1 MEKMKETI
9 FEVLVYLFEHYIDVS
24 DDDQVIEQ
32 DKLKTELLEAGFT
45 ENYVDRAF
53 DWMDELTKQP
63 AMAVENHIEQ
73 RSIRIHSPEERQRFD
88 VDAQGFLL
96 FLEQAGIID
105 STRRELI
112 IDRAMALGDTV
123 LSVDHIKWVA
133 LMVLFSQSGMEGHY
147 SQMEDLVY
155 GDIPFELH

>member
-1 MEKMKETI
+1 MKETI
-9 FEVLVYLFEHYIDVS
+9 FEVLVYLFEHYIDVGEEK
-24 DDDQVIEQ
+24 VIEQ
-32 DKLKTELLEAGFT
+32 GKLKTELLEAGFT

-53 DWMDELTKQP
+53 DWMDELTLQP
-63 AMAVENHIEQ
+63 SAGIENYIGQ
-73 RSIRIHSPEERQRFD
+73 GSIRVYSAEERLRFD

-105 STRRELI
+105 MTRRELI
-112 IDRAMALGDTV
+112 IDRAMALGDAV
-123 LSVDHIKWVA
+123 LTVDHVKWVA

-147 SQMEDLVY
+147 SQMEELVY

>member
-1 MEKMKETI
+1 MTESKETI
-9 FEVLVYLFEHYIDVS
+9 FEVLVYLFEHDIEVGENS
-24 DDDQVIEQ
+24 NIEQ
-32 DKLKTELLEAGFT
+32 GKLKSELLEAGFT

-53 DWMDELTKQP
+53 DWMEALTNQP
-63 AMAVENHIEQ
+63 SKAVDSGVEQ
-73 RSIRIHSPEERQRFD
+73 KPTRIYSPEERQRFD

-105 STRRELI
+105 ATRRELI
-112 IDRAMALGDTV
+112 IDRAMALGDAV

-147 SQMEDLVY
+147 SQMEELVY
-155 GDIPFELH
+155 GDIPFEIH

>member
-1 MEKMKETI
+1 MKETI
-9 FEVLVYLFEHYIDVS
+9 FEVLVYLFEHYIDVGEEK
-24 DDDQVIEQ
+24 VIEQ
-32 DKLKTELLEAGFT
+32 GKLKTELLEAGFT

-53 DWMDELTKQP
+53 DWMDELTLQP
-63 AMAVENHIEQ
+63 SAGVENYIGQ
-73 RSIRIHSPEERQRFD
+73 GSIRVYSAEERLRFD

-105 STRRELI
+105 MTRRELI
-112 IDRAMALGDTV
+112 IDRAMALGDAV
-123 LSVDHIKWVA
+123 LTVDHVKWVA

-147 SQMEDLVY
+147 SQMEELVY

>member
-9 FEVLVYLFEHYIDVS
+9 FDVLVYLFEHYIDVG
-24 DDDQVIEQ
+24 DEQVMEQ
-32 DKLKTELLEAGFT
+32 SKLKSELLEAGFS

-53 DWMDELTKQP
+53 DWMDELTSLP
-63 AMAVENHIEQ
+63 VTAIENYLGQ
-73 RSIRIHSPEERQRFD
+73 SSMRIYSPEERQRFD

-105 STRRELI
+105 SSRRELI

-123 LSVDHIKWVA
+123 LTVEHIKWVA
-133 LMVLFSQSGMEGHY
+133 LMVLFSQAGMEGHY
-147 SQMEDLVY
+147 SQMEELVY

>member
-1 MEKMKETI
+1 MKETI
-9 FEVLVYLFEHYIDVS
+9 FEVLVYLFEHYIDVGDGETMES
-24 DDDQVIEQ
+24 G
-32 DKLKTELLEAGFT
+32 KLKTELLEAGFT

-53 DWMDELTKQP
+53 DWMDELTLLP
-63 AMAVENHIEQ
+63 SAAVENYVGQ
-73 RSIRIHSPEERQRFD
+73 GAIRIHSPEELLRFD

-96 FLEQAGIID
+96 FLEQSGIID

-123 LSVDHIKWVA
+123 LTVDHIKWVA
-133 LMVLFSQSGMEGHY
+133 LMVLFSQTGMEGHY
-147 SQMEDLVY
+147 SQMEELVY

>member
-1 MEKMKETI
+1 MNEVKETI
-9 FEVLVYLFEHYIDVS
+9 FEVLVYLFEHYIDV
-24 DDDQVIEQ
+24 DENKNIEQ
-32 DKLKTELLEAGFT
+32 SRLKTELLEAGFT

-53 DWMDELTKQP
+53 DWMEELAGQPSTAVDKAPKQG
-63 AMAVENHIEQ
+63 AM
-73 RSIRIHSPEERQRFD
+73 RIYSPEERERFD

-105 STRRELI
+105 ATRRELI
-112 IDRAMALGDTV
+112 IDRAMALGDAL

-147 SQMEDLVY
+147 SQMEELVY

>member
-1 MEKMKETI
+1 MKETI
-9 FEVLVYLFEHYIDVS
+9 FEVLVYLFEHYIDVGEEKL
-24 DDDQVIEQ
+24 IEQ
-32 DKLKTELLEAGFT
+32 GKLKTELLEAGFT

-53 DWMDELTKQP
+53 DWMDELTLQP
-63 AMAVENHIEQ
+63 SAVVENYIGQ
-73 RSIRIHSPEERQRFD
+73 SSTRVYSAEERLRFD

-105 STRRELI
+105 MTRRELI
-112 IDRAMALGDTV
+112 IDRAMALGDAV
-123 LSVDHIKWVA
+123 LTVDHVKWVA

-147 SQMEDLVY
+147 SQMEELVY